1 MWVKEGVSENTSSV
15 LRERKIYIEC
25 VYSKREREYIK
36 SGNRKGERE
45 RERENTENG
54 FAKNSPR
61 HFFAE
66 NKFEKYCMTAKCKKI
81 SILLAALFFWI
92 VSNQLWLGLSVTSK
106 KLPNV
111 YKSCPK

>member
-45 RERENTENG
+45 RERERERTQKMVLQK
-54 FAKNSPR
+54 APR
-61 HFFAE
+61 GIFLP
-66 NKFEKYCMTAKCKKI
+66 KTSLK
-81 SILLAALFFWI
+81 SIA
-92 VSNQLWLGLSVTSK
+92 
-106 KLPNV
+106 
-111 YKSCPK
+111 